1 MRFAEIDPITLE
13 IIDVYNNYALIDKV
27 SETFITIPENLNYQC
42 IEAYRNESGVI
53 LLRHISDTETI
64 EKITKNNLNS
74 LRSNRDN
81 ILKQSDWVVSVS
93 DSPLSQDKID
103 EWKMYRQALRDLPTA
118 TEDPANPVWPVQP
131 SP

>member
-27 SETFITIPENLNYQC
+27 SDTFIKIPENLNYQC
-42 IEAYRNESGVI
+42 IEAYRDESGVI

-74 LRSNRDN
+74 LRSIRDDL
-81 ILKQSDWVVSVS
+81 LKQSDWVVIRSTSTDTPV
-93 DSPLSQDKID
+93 PD
-103 EWKMYRQALRDLPTA
+103 EWKTYMQALRDLPSN
-118 TEDPANPVWPVQP
+118 TEDPTNPVWPTPPQ
-131 SP
+131 

>member
-27 SETFITIPENLNYQC
+27 SDTFIKIPENLNYQC
-42 IEAYRNESGVI
+42 IEAYRDESGVI

-74 LRSNRDN
+74 LRSIRDDL
-81 ILKQSDWVVSVS
+81 LKQSDWVTLKAYSTDTPV
-93 DSPLSQDKID
+93 PD
-103 EWKMYRQALRDLPTA
+103 EWKTYMQALRDLPSN
-118 TEDPANPVWPVQP
+118 TEDPANPVWPVAPQ
-131 SP
+131 

>member
-27 SETFITIPENLNYQC
+27 SDTFIKIPENLNYQC
-42 IEAYRNESGVI
+42 IEAYRDESGVI

-74 LRSNRDN
+74 LRSIRDDL
-81 ILKQSDWVVSVS
+81 LKQSDWVVIRSTSTDTPV
-93 DSPLSQDKID
+93 PD
-103 EWKMYRQALRDLPTA
+103 EWKTYMQALRDLPSN
-118 TEDPANPVWPVQP
+118 TEDPANPIWPVAPQ
-131 SP
+131 